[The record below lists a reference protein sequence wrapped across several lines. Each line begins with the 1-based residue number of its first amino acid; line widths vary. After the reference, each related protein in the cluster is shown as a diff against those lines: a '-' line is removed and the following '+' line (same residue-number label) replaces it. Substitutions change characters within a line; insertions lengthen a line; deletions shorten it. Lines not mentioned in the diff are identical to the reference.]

1 MTIYPD
7 EEEVLIVGELACGSP
22 LQIRDSNQF
31 KANVN
36 RPVTTVLGR
45 DAFPTA
51 WDKAAALLHS
61 FCTTQSLFDGN
72 KRTGWA
78 ACWLFLRLNL
88 AVGPLLGKVDA
99 DASEHLVER
108 IVSEKVGVPEIADA
122 LRSLVAPFLGNA
134 GNLPSGFSV
143 TKITDEGE
151 DYFVGVG
158 KTPDGTRFIYLY
170 LAVNQST
177 PIEMVL
183 TPDQAREAAEELL
196 QYADNPLEKKRIKF
210 KARAIQA
217 HLDMHDWSRYI

>member
-1 MTIYPD
+1 MTIYPN

-22 LQIRDSNQF
+22 PQIRDSNQF

-36 RPVTTVLGR
+36 RPATTIFGR

-78 ACWLFLRLNL
+78 VCWLFLRLNL

-99 DASEHLVER
+99 DTSEQLVER

-122 LRSLVAPFLGNA
+122 LRSMVAPFLGNA
-134 GNLPSGFSV
+134 GKLPPGFSV
-143 TKITDEGE
+143 IEITDEGE

-158 KTPDGTRFIYLY
+158 KIPDGTRFIYLY
-170 LAVNQST
+170 LAGSQST
-177 PIEMVL
+177 PIEMVF

-196 QYADNPLEKKRIKF
+196 QYAGNPLEKKRIEF

-217 HLDMHDWSRYI
+217 HLDVHDWSRYI

>member
-1 MTIYPD
+1 MTVYPD
-7 EEEVLIVGELACGSP
+7 EEEVLIVGELACGFP
-22 LQIRDSNQF
+22 PQIRDVNQF
-31 KANVN
+31 EANVN
-36 RPVTTVLGR
+36 RPATTVLGR
-45 DAFPTA
+45 DAFPIA

-99 DASEHLVER
+99 DASEQLVER

-151 DYFVGVG
+151 DYFVGIG
-158 KTPDGTRFIYLY
+158 KTPDGTRFIYVY
-170 LAVNQST
+170 LAVSQST
-177 PIEMVL
+177 PVEMVL

-217 HLDMHDWSRYI
+217 HLDVHDWSRYI